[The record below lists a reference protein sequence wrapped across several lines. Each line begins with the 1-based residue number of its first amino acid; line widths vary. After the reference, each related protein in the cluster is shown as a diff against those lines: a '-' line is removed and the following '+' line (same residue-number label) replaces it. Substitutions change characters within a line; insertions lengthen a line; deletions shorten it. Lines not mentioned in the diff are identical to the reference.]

1 MDPITLNYDSYDEQL
16 KAALSG
22 KEPGESVVLTV
33 RAKVNSNS
41 DESITLDIEEV
52 ELEDATEAE
61 AEGDVEEEAPMGEE
75 DMPAMVVAISKKKK

>member
-1 MDPITLNYDSYDEQL
+1 MDPITLNYEAYDDQL

-41 DESITLDIEEV
+41 DESITLDTEEVTLEDMGETEEV
-52 ELEDATEAE
+52 EETEPEMEDE
-61 AEGDVEEEAPMGEE
+61 
-75 DMPAMVVAISKKKK
+75 MPAMVVAIAKKKK

>member
-1 MDPITLNYDSYDEQL
+1 MDNLTINYDSFDAEL

-41 DESITLDIEEV
+41 DESVTLDIEEV
-52 ELEDATEAE
+52 ELDDATEAE
-61 AEGDVEEEAPMGEE
+61 AEGDMEEEAPMGEE
-75 DMPAMVVAISKKKK
+75 DMPAMVVAIAKKKK